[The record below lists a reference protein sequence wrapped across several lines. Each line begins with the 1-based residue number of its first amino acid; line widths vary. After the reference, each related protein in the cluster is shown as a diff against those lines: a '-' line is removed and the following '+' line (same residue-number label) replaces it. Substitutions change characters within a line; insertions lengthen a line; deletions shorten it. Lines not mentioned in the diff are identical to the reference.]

1 MNWSAY
7 QTRVN
12 EDESAEGRFTLA
24 EPPSG
29 DGDHLPQAANF
40 KAQHLL
46 LSEWTRATLPR
57 HPAAAYLFLVRR
69 MKAWSN
75 IKFGEI

>member
-1 MNWSAY
+1 VNWSAY

-24 EPPSG
+24 EPHCG

-40 KAQHLL
+40 KAEHLL
-46 LSEWTRATLPR
+46 LSE
-57 HPAAAYLFLVRR
+57 
-69 MKAWSN
+69 
-75 IKFGEI
+75 

>member
-12 EDESAEGRFTLA
+12 GDESAEGRFTLG

-29 DGDHLPQAANF
+29 DGDYLPQAANF
-40 KAQHLL
+40 KAEHLL
-46 LSEWTRATLPR
+46 LTE
-57 HPAAAYLFLVRR
+57 
-69 MKAWSN
+69 
-75 IKFGEI
+75 